1 MRRKLL
7 AVASLLVL
15 LTTAGMAGAQ
25 ETPAPLD
32 GILND
37 WEAAFNEGDYAG
49 VAALYTEDAIRMP
62 PGEELIRG
70 RAGIVERSQQFAGF
84 KIDLQSYS
92 GIIDGDLG
100 TTWGTYKLTG
110 TVDGMPMTI
119 EGRWMN
125 AVKKTS
131 EGWKIYRDIWHEMS
145 RS

>member
-1 MRRKLL
+1 MHRKLL
-7 AVASLLVL
+7 AVASILVL

-92 GIIDGDLG
+92 GLVDGDLG
-100 TTWGTYKLTG
+100 TSWGTYKLTG
-110 TVDGMPMTI
+110 TVDGTPMTI

-131 EGWKIYRDIWHEMS
+131 DGWKIYRDIWHEMR

>member
-7 AVASLLVL
+7 AVASILVL
-15 LTTAGMAGAQ
+15 FSTAGMAGAQ

-70 RAGIVERSQQFAGF
+70 RAGIVERSQQFKGF
-84 KIDLQSYS
+84 NIDLQSYS
-92 GIIDGDLG
+92 GLVDGDLG
-100 TTWGTYKLTG
+100 TSWGTYKLTG
-110 TVDGMPMTI
+110 MVDGKPMTI

-125 AVKKTS
+125 AVKNTS
-131 EGWKIYRDIWHEMS
+131 DGWKIYRDIWHEMS

>member
-7 AVASLLVL
+7 AVGSILVL
-15 LTTAGMAGAQ
+15 LTTAGTAAAQ

-70 RAGIVERSQQFAGF
+70 RAGVVERSQQFAGF

-92 GIIDGDLG
+92 GLVDGDLG
-100 TTWGTYKLTG
+100 T
-110 TVDGMPMTI
+110 
-119 EGRWMN
+119 
-125 AVKKTS
+125 S
-131 EGWKIYRDIWHEMS
+131 
-145 RS
+145 